1 MQLPE
6 TLQLAIDKAVH
17 NCSPTALRKAREET
31 SQIYKTGRN
40 TRSVFSDEGKRLA
53 YLGARMPATYAAV
66 YDVLKKIVEQG
77 FGCSHF
83 LDLGAGP
90 GTAAWAAAEI
100 FPDLNKI
107 TLIER
112 SPEAISLG
120 RILSQDSS
128 CSALQRAEWVQKSLV
143 DTMNF
148 PDADLA
154 MFSYVLGELIE
165 PEKVIEICWN
175 SQVPIIAIVEP
186 GTPKGF
192 DLIRKLRD
200 GFIHRGA
207 HILAPCPHANTCPIQ
222 GKDWCHFSTRI
233 ERTRLHR
240 MLKEGTLGF
249 EDEKFSYLI
258 VSKKPVQKCSSRI
271 VRQPQKLSGHVR
283 MTLCSEEKIEEKV
296 ITRSSKEAYR
306 KARDAEW
313 GDSWM

>member
-6 TLQLAIDKAVH
+6 TLQLAIDQAIQ

-31 SQIYKTGRN
+31 SAIYKTGRN
-40 TRSVFSDEGKRLA
+40 IGSVFNDEGKRLA

-66 YDVLKKIVEQG
+66 YDVLKRLLECLPSVV
-77 FGCSHF
+77 CNHF

-90 GTAAWAAAEI
+90 GTASWAAAEI
-100 FPDLNKI
+100 FPDLKKF

-120 RILSQDSS
+120 RMISRD
-128 CSALQRAEWVQKSLV
+128 SALQEAEWIQKSLI
-143 DTMNF
+143 DMTHF

-154 MFSYVLGELIE
+154 MFSYVLGELSE
-165 PEKVIEICWN
+165 PEKAIEVCWN

-200 GFIHRGA
+200 GFIRRGA
-207 HILAPCPHANTCPIQ
+207 HIVAPCPHANTCPIQ

-258 VSKKPVQKCSSRI
+258 VSKYPVQKCSSRI

-296 ITRSSKEAYR
+296 ITRSSKEVYR